1 MSNKECPTYG
11 WASFYFVIGYSV
23 FVIGYS
29 TAFFRIMDMLKRAN
43 DTSLKPFR
51 HFARATLV
59 GAISFD
65 KQNSSEEL

>member
-51 HFARATLV
+51 HFARNVYPTLQSGGIPV
-59 GAISFD
+59 
-65 KQNSSEEL
+65 SSEEL